1 VQDDRPESI
10 ASALRTVLA
19 DRERARAMGAAGRR
33 RAEQEFGAGRVVEIV
48 ERAYRA
54 MLDGR
59 AAMASAR
66 R

>member
-1 VQDDRPESI
+1 
-10 ASALRTVLA
+10 VLA
-19 DRERARAMGAAGRR
+19 DRAAARAMGAAGRR

-54 MLDGR
+54 MLESR
-59 AAMASAR
+59 PAMAGSR